1 MLSRFFF
8 AAGLFGRD
16 VVAKSASSMFE
27 PTVRPHDP
35 VLRFYKICSKWLSD
49 VKKNRASL
57 AEVAEFEESE
67 DFTRMREAVTAR
79 LGLPE
84 RVGIDDLEAVYVGC
98 VFGQAWN
105 PGMASPWCS
114 AFADEDLS
122 VMEYRVVQIDF
133 TPELHTI

>member
-1 MLSRFFF
+1 M
-8 AAGLFGRD
+8 
-16 VVAKSASSMFE
+16 VAKSASSMFE

-35 VLRFYKICSKWLSD
+35 ILRFYKICSKWLSD
-49 VKKNRASL
+49 VKKNKASL
-57 AEVAEFEESE
+57 AEVNEFEESE
-67 DFTRMREAVTAR
+67 AFLGMREAVTAR

-84 RVGIDDLEAVYVGC
+84 RVSIDDLEAVYVGC

-105 PGMASPWCS
+105 PGMTSPWCS

-133 TPELHTI
+133 TTQMQTV